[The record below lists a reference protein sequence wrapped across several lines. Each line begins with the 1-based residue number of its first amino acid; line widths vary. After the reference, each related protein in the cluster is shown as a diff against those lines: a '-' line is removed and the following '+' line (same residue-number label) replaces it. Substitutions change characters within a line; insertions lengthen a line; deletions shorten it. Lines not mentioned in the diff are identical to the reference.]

1 MPSLTRESPTN
12 ESADAPVLRPVEAA
26 DNPRTYRA
34 MVWRQFRRNW
44 IAVGGLVLIGL
55 LFVIAVAAPVIA
67 NNKPILMRW
76 DGRLSSPMLREIF
89 APGREVP
96 ERFLERV
103 FNYALV
109 LSAASLVLLAP
120 LWLAVRRKAWRM
132 AALGWAAAALAV
144 ICLVPFFLVQS
155 RLDKT
160 DYRARAEEARSPWS
174 PGNWLILAPVPYGP
188 FEQLPS
194 ESYAAPSAAHPMGA
208 DISGRDVLARV
219 IHGARVSLSV
229 GFLSMGVAVI
239 IGLFVGA
246 VSAYHGGWT
255 DLLLQRVVEIV
266 ICFPVF
272 LLILTIMAF
281 MEQRS
286 IFSVMLVI
294 GLTGWTGITRLVRGQ
309 MLSEN
314 AKDYVV
320 AAHALGASSWRVM
333 FRHLL
338 PNSIAPVFVAI
349 SFGVAGAILTE
360 SALSFLGFGVSPPT
374 ASWGELLNEAQTWPT
389 GYWWLTC
396 WPGVMIFVTV
406 TVYNLAGE
414 GLRDAL
420 DPRLKI

>member
-1 MPSLTRESPTN
+1 MPSWTRESPTN
-12 ESADAPVLRPVEAA
+12 EAA
-26 DNPRTYRA
+26 QPDKPRTYRA

-44 IAVGGLVLIGL
+44 VAVGGLALIAA
-55 LFVIAVAAPVIA
+55 LFAVAIAAPVIA

-76 DGRLSSPMLREIF
+76 GGRLSSPMLREVF
-89 APGREVP
+89 APSEEVP
-96 ERFLERV
+96 EAFLERV

-109 LSAASLVLLAP
+109 LTVASLVVLVP
-120 LWLAVRRKAWRM
+120 LWLAVRREARRA
-132 AALGWAAAALAV
+132 AALGWTAAALAV
-144 ICLVPFFLVQS
+144 VCLVPFFLVRS

-160 DYRARAEEARSPWS
+160 DYRGLAAQVK
-174 PGNWLILAPVPYGP
+174 PGSGDWLLLPPVPYGP
-188 FEQLPS
+188 FEQLPNEAYS
-194 ESYAAPSAAHPMGA
+194 PPSAAHPMGA
-208 DISGRDVLARV
+208 DRSGSDVLVRV

-229 GFLSMGVAVI
+229 GFLSVGVAVI

-246 VSAYHGGWT
+246 VSAYHGGWV

-266 ICFPVF
+266 ICFPTF

-281 MEQRS
+281 VEKRS
-286 IFSVMLVI
+286 IFNVMLVI
-294 GLTGWTGITRLVRGQ
+294 GLTGWTDVTRLVRGQ

-333 FRHLL
+333 LRHLL

-349 SFGVAGAILTE
+349 TFGVAGAILTE
-360 SALSFLGFGVSPPT
+360 SGLSFLGFGVRPPT
-374 ASWGELLNEAQTWPT
+374 ASWGELLNQAQAWPT
-389 GYWWLTC
+389 GYWWLTV

-406 TVYNLAGE
+406 TVYNLVGE

>member
-1 MPSLTRESPTN
+1 MN
-12 ESADAPVLRPVEAA
+12 EAA
-26 DNPRTYRA
+26 QADQPFGEAQDKPRTYRA

-44 IAVGGLVLIGL
+44 IAVGGLGLI
-55 LFVIAVAAPVIA
+55 LFLFAVAMAAPVIA
-67 NNKPILMRW
+67 NNKPILMRR
-76 DGRLSSPMLREIF
+76 DGRLSSPMLREVF
-89 APGREVP
+89 APSEEVP
-96 ERFLERV
+96 EQFLERV

-109 LSAASLVLLAP
+109 LTVAALAVLVP
-120 LWLAVRRKAWRM
+120 LWMAVRRKAWRG
-132 AALGWAAAALAV
+132 AALGWAAAAVAGA
-144 ICLVPFFLVQS
+144 CLVPFFLVQS

-160 DYRARAEEARSPWS
+160 DYRGLAEQLK
-174 PGNWLILAPVPYGP
+174 PGAADWMLLPPVPYGP
-188 FEQLPS
+188 FEQLQNQ
-194 ESYAAPSAAHPMGA
+194 SYSPPSAAHPMGT
-208 DISGRDVLARV
+208 DRSGSDVLVRV

-229 GFLSMGVAVI
+229 GFLSVGVAVI

-246 VSAYHGGWT
+246 ISAYHGGWM

-266 ICFPVF
+266 ICFPTF

-281 MEQRS
+281 VDKRS
-286 IFSVMLVI
+286 IFNVMLVI
-294 GLTGWTGITRLVRGQ
+294 GLTGWTGVTRLVRGQ

-333 FRHLL
+333 LRHLL

-349 SFGVAGAILTE
+349 TFGIAGAILTE
-360 SALSFLGFGVSPPT
+360 SGLSFLGFGVRPPT
-374 ASWGELLNEAQTWPT
+374 ASWGELLNQAQAWPT
-389 GYWWLTC
+389 GYWWLTV

-406 TVYNLAGE
+406 TVYNLVGE